1 MLKSLPLYCY
11 MNTLPMQTIKLD
23 YVEQAIAQLNTAD
36 EQARFRFFY
45 QKYSKN
51 LGYAYLL
58 LIFFGIFG
66 LHKLYLNKKSG
77 WLYFIFCWTMIPFI
91 LLFIDLFL
99 LPFQVTRYNREL
111 AVKLVELIKYY
122 HSNND
127 GLINIDNKIQGNK
140 TKLIEWVIA
149 LVLIFAVIV
158 PSLSYVLM
166 TLTHHRIEFHYK
178 SINPDGS
185 QISNI
190 LSF

>member
-1 MLKSLPLYCY
+1 
-11 MNTLPMQTIKLD
+11 MQTIKLD
-23 YVEQAIAQLNTAD
+23 YVEQAIAKLNTPE
-36 EQARFRFFY
+36 EQAQFRFFY

-51 LGYAYLL
+51 LASAYLL

-66 LHKLYLNKKSG
+66 LHKLYLNRKSG
-77 WLYFIFCWTMIPFI
+77 WLYFVFFWTMIPVI
-91 LLFIDLFL
+91 LLVIDFFL

-127 GLINIDNKIQGNK
+127 GLINIDSKIQGAK
-140 TKLIEWVIA
+140 TKFIEWVIA

-158 PSLSYVLM
+158 PSLSYVIM